1 MENTRP
7 QPCGQAHVQD
17 AFHLEA
23 VRDDAGRKALFA
35 RMCRE
40 GLTGCAMY
48 AWPHPREDDW
58 LHLVSAPGRLLLQAT
73 APGGTALACGLFSP
87 WRGRIREFDFT
98 VFRTAFPLAVPLA
111 RAAFRWV
118 FRHTETSALWGL
130 CPVSNRHAWRLAT
143 ACGFVITGRLLAGPA
158 RRPHGRH
165 PAALHAGDA
174 GARHKDVSIRPQ
186 GPSVNNLH
194 PQGGHMGFG
203 GSSSP
208 SVPEVQPAPKAATPK
223 PVTEAA
229 TAARQNQ
236 KDKASKAAG
245 IRASI
250 HTTPLA
256 SQENRGKTLL
266 GQ

>member
-23 VRDDAGRKALFA
+23 IRDDAGRKALFV

-48 AWPHPREDDW
+48 AWPHPREEDW

-73 APGGTALACGLFSP
+73 TPDGTALACGLFSP

-98 VFRTAFPLAVPLA
+98 VFRPAFPLAVPLA

-143 ACGFVITGRLLAGPA
+143 ACGFVITGRLPAACWLA
-158 RRPHGRH
+158 RRGVHVDGIQLLCTPETLTR
-165 PAALHAGDA
+165 AI
-174 GARHKDVSIRPQ
+174 K
-186 GPSVNNLH
+186 
-194 PQGGHMGFG
+194 M
-203 GSSSP
+203 SP
-208 SVPEVQPAPKAATPK
+208 S
-223 PVTEAA
+223 
-229 TAARQNQ
+229 
-236 KDKASKAAG
+236 G
-245 IRASI
+245 HRA
-250 HTTPLA
+250 HP
-256 SQENRGKTLL
+256 
-266 GQ
+266 

>member
-7 QPCGQAHVQD
+7 QPCGQADVQD

-73 APGGTALACGLFSP
+73 APDGTALACGLFSP

-111 RAAFRWV
+111 RGS
-118 FRHTETSALWGL
+118 SAIRRPARFGA
-130 CPVSNRHAWRLAT
+130 CARSAT
-143 ACGFVITGRLLAGPA
+143 AMPGVWPRPAVSSSRDACPPPAGWPGAASTWTASSCSA
-158 RRPHGRH
+158 RRR
-165 PAALHAGDA
+165 
-174 GARHKDVSIRPQ
+174 RWR
-186 GPSVNNLH
+186 
-194 PQGGHMGFG
+194 
-203 GSSSP
+203 
-208 SVPEVQPAPKAATPK
+208 AP
-223 PVTEAA
+223 
-229 TAARQNQ
+229 
-236 KDKASKAAG
+236 
-245 IRASI
+245 
-250 HTTPLA
+250 
-256 SQENRGKTLL
+256 
-266 GQ
+266 

>member
-7 QPCGQAHVQD
+7 QLCGQADVQD

-73 APGGTALACGLFSP
+73 TPDGTALACGLFSP

-98 VFRTAFPLAVPLA
+98 
-111 RAAFRWV
+111 V

-143 ACGFVITGRLLAGPA
+143 ACGFVITGRLPAACWLA
-158 RRPHGRH
+158 RRGVHVDGIQLLCTPETLTR
-165 PAALHAGDA
+165 AI
-174 GARHKDVSIRPQ
+174 K
-186 GPSVNNLH
+186 
-194 PQGGHMGFG
+194 M
-203 GSSSP
+203 SP
-208 SVPEVQPAPKAATPK
+208 S
-223 PVTEAA
+223 
-229 TAARQNQ
+229 
-236 KDKASKAAG
+236 G
-245 IRASI
+245 HRA
-250 HTTPLA
+250 HP
-256 SQENRGKTLL
+256 
-266 GQ
+266 

>member
-7 QPCGQAHVQD
+7 QPCGQADVQD

-73 APGGTALACGLFSP
+73 APDGTALACGLFSP

-111 RAAFRWV
+111 RRGV
-118 FRHTETSALWGL
+118 HMDGIQLLCTPET
-130 CPVSNRHAWRLAT
+130 LAR
-143 ACGFVITGRLLAGPA
+143 AI
-158 RRPHGRH
+158 
-165 PAALHAGDA
+165 
-174 GARHKDVSIRPQ
+174 K
-186 GPSVNNLH
+186 
-194 PQGGHMGFG
+194 M
-203 GSSSP
+203 SP
-208 SVPEVQPAPKAATPK
+208 S
-223 PVTEAA
+223 
-229 TAARQNQ
+229 
-236 KDKASKAAG
+236 G
-245 IRASI
+245 HRA
-250 HTTPLA
+250 HP
-256 SQENRGKTLL
+256 
-266 GQ
+266 

>member
-7 QPCGQAHVQD
+7 QPCGQADVQD

-58 LHLVSAPGRLLLQAT
+58 LRLVSAPGRLLLQAT
-73 APGGTALACGLFSP
+73 APDGTALACGLFSP

-98 VFRTAFPLAVPLA
+98 VFRPAFPLAVPLA

-118 FRHTETSALWGL
+118 FRHTATSALWGL

-143 ACGFVITGRLLAGPA
+143 ACGFVITGRLPAACWLA
-158 RRPHGRH
+158 RRGVHVDGIQLLCTPET
-165 PAALHAGDA
+165 L
-174 GARHKDVSIRPQ
+174 ARAIK
-186 GPSVNNLH
+186 
-194 PQGGHMGFG
+194 M
-203 GSSSP
+203 SP
-208 SVPEVQPAPKAATPK
+208 S
-223 PVTEAA
+223 
-229 TAARQNQ
+229 
-236 KDKASKAAG
+236 G
-245 IRASI
+245 HRA
-250 HTTPLA
+250 HP
-256 SQENRGKTLL
+256 
-266 GQ
+266 

>member
-23 VRDDAGRKALFA
+23 IRDDAGRKALFV

-73 APGGTALACGLFSP
+73 APDGTALACGLFSP

-98 VFRTAFPLAVPLA
+98 VFRPAFPLSVPLA

-130 CPVSNRHAWRLAT
+130 CPAMPGVWPRPAVSSSRDACPPPAGWPGAASMWT
-143 ACGFVITGRLLAGPA
+143 ASSCSA
-158 RRPHGRH
+158 RRR
-165 PAALHAGDA
+165 
-174 GARHKDVSIRPQ
+174 RWR
-186 GPSVNNLH
+186 
-194 PQGGHMGFG
+194 
-203 GSSSP
+203 
-208 SVPEVQPAPKAATPK
+208 AP
-223 PVTEAA
+223 
-229 TAARQNQ
+229 
-236 KDKASKAAG
+236 
-245 IRASI
+245 
-250 HTTPLA
+250 
-256 SQENRGKTLL
+256 
-266 GQ
+266 

>member
-73 APGGTALACGLFSP
+73 APDGTVLACGLFSP

-98 VFRTAFPLAVPLA
+98 VFRPAFPLW
-111 RAAFRWV
+111 FRKIK
-118 FRHTETSALWGL
+118 
-130 CPVSNRHAWRLAT
+130 SNT
-143 ACGFVITGRLLAGPA
+143 F
-158 RRPHGRH
+158 
-165 PAALHAGDA
+165 
-174 GARHKDVSIRPQ
+174 K
-186 GPSVNNLH
+186 
-194 PQGGHMGFG
+194 
-203 GSSSP
+203 
-208 SVPEVQPAPKAATPK
+208 
-223 PVTEAA
+223 
-229 TAARQNQ
+229 
-236 KDKASKAAG
+236 
-245 IRASI
+245 
-250 HTTPLA
+250 
-256 SQENRGKTLL
+256 
-266 GQ
+266 